1 MSINMTPFNFVID
14 IPVRNEWANVDL
26 VRNSIL
32 NCLSAIF
39 RDTDGCHIIATVAGE
54 LLENAIKYGT
64 WTKTESPFRL
74 RVFGI
79 GRKVEVSME
88 NPVDPGS
95 DAVKRVFATVEWIN
109 SFPSAA
115 DAYRAKLLEVAS
127 ADREL
132 GESRLGLVR
141 IAYEGRCRLSAELAG
156 DMLRVS
162 SVAEY

>member
-1 MSINMTPFNFVID
+1 MVPFNFIID

-26 VRNSIL
+26 LRNSIL
-32 NCLSAIF
+32 NCFSAIF
-39 RDTDGCHIIATVAGE
+39 RDVDGCHIIATVAGE

-64 WTKTESPFRL
+64 WTSTESPFRL
-74 RVFGI
+74 RVCGI

-88 NPVDPGS
+88 NPVDPES
-95 DAVKRVFATVEWIN
+95 PSVKRVFETLAWLNTFSSME
-109 SFPSAA
+109 

-141 IAYEGRCRLSAELAG
+141 IAYEGRCRLSAELN
-156 DMLRVS
+156 DNMLRVS
-162 SVAEY
+162 SIAEY

>member
-1 MSINMTPFNFVID
+1 MAPFNFVID

-26 VRNSIL
+26 LRNSIL
-32 NCLSAIF
+32 NCFSAIF
-39 RDTDGCHIIATVAGE
+39 RDVDGCHIIATVAGE

-64 WTKTESPFRL
+64 WTVQESPFRL
-74 RVFGI
+74 RVYGM

-95 DAVKRVFATVEWIN
+95 EAVKRVFQTLEWIKT
-109 SFPSAA
+109 FPSAEET
-115 DAYRAKLLEVAS
+115 YRAKLLEVAS
-127 ADREL
+127 ADRQL

-141 IAYEGRCRLSAELAG
+141 IAYEGRCRLSAELNG

-162 SVAEY
+162 SIAEY

>member
-1 MSINMTPFNFVID
+1 MTFNFVID
-14 IPVRNEWANVDL
+14 IPVRNEWANVDI

-32 NCLSAIF
+32 NCLAAIF
-39 RDTDGCHIIATVAGE
+39 RDVDGCHIIATVAGE
-54 LLENAIKYGT
+54 LLENAIKYGS
-64 WTKTESPFRL
+64 WTSRESPFRL
-74 RVFGI
+74 RVYGM

-88 NPVDPGS
+88 NPVDPNS
-95 DAVKRVFATVEWIN
+95 TAVKRVFETLDWIKT
-109 SFPSAA
+109 FPTTE

-141 IAYEGRCRLSAELAG
+141 IAYEGRCRLSAELNG